1 MPVDRGDATRRNA
14 MCGEV
19 VVNEMRNKFSVGS
32 AQHT

>member
-1 MPVDRGDATRRNA
+1 MPMVRGDATQRNA
-14 MCGEV
+14 MYGEV